1 MEQPIDSRGLA
12 SRPAA
17 STESTATESTATESA
32 STESAS
38 TESAAT
44 ATESGVSG
52 VSGVPESVLGAGLSP
67 LERRAWRAFLQ
78 THAHVARRLEA
89 DLIAKNDLPL
99 AEFDVLFQLAVV
111 DGRRLR
117 MNELADRALLS
128 RAGMTRLVDRLVI
141 DGLVGRVKCA
151 SDARGLFAVL
161 TDRGME
167 RLEEAAPNHMQAVR
181 RYFLERFSEPELEQ
195 LASLLER
202 AFPAE

>member
-12 SRPAA
+12 GRPAA
-17 STESTATESTATESA
+17 ATESA
-32 STESAS
+32 A

-44 ATESGVSG
+44 ATESG

-67 LERRAWRAFLQ
+67 LERRAWQAFLQ
-78 THAHVARRLEA
+78 THARVARRLEA

-151 SDARGLFAVL
+151 SDARGCFAAL

-181 RYFLERFSEPELEQ
+181 RYFLERFSESELEQ